1 MGMTY
6 DQLMRQQN
14 SARVVQERYDN
25 VFKSWGMSAPAP
37 VIGEPVDEYNRRL
50 AVLAK
55 KQLPEDHDLRKIQF
69 RALADDAFAVVEP
82 QLLAAVNQSAYNP
95 NTVPIDGP
103 LRRIEERDANGNTTY
118 RYIGQRSFIHDLV
131 RKGRRVVS
139 FLTSAGFVDASGR
152 GLR

>member
-1 MGMTY
+1 MGMSY

-25 VFKSWGMSAPAP
+25 AFKSWGMSAPAP
-37 VIGEPVDEYNRRL
+37 VVGESVDDYSRRL

-55 KQLPEDHDLRKIQF
+55 KQLPADHDLKKVQF
-69 RALADDAFAVVEP
+69 RALADDAFPVMEA
-82 QLLAAVNQSAYNP
+82 QLLAAVNQSAYRP
-95 NTVPIDGP
+95 ETVPVDAP
-103 LRRIEERDANGNTTY
+103 LRRVEEKDANGLTSY
-118 RYIGQRSFIHDLV
+118 RYVGQRSFIHDLT
-131 RKGRRVVS
+131 RAGRRVVS